1 MDPKPQLTSRSA
13 TETAPEVKLSTTE
26 VTVLGLLAFGQRSG
40 YDLLRLA
47 ERSVAY
53 IWTPSRSQI
62 YKVLP
67 RLVAAGLAS
76 AREVEQRGRP
86 DKALYTITPQG
97 RQTLRAWLGEIEQE
111 PPNPSAIFALKLF
124 FCDFVAP
131 EVALAQLN
139 AYRAFLTRRLAGYEQ
154 MHKEPAGETH
164 LFPQLVL
171 TRAIAR
177 IRATLDWA
185 DGAEAEI
192 AKRPRPTR
200 VAPSAKHR
208 SRR

>member
-1 MDPKPQLTSRSA
+1 M
-13 TETAPEVKLSTTE
+13 KLSTTE
-26 VTVLGLLAFGQRSG
+26 LTVLGLLAFGQQSG

-47 ERSVAY
+47 ERSVGY

-67 RLVAAGLAS
+67 RLVSAGLAN

-97 RQTLRAWLGEIEQE
+97 RRTLGAWVGEIEHE
-111 PPNPSAIFALKLF
+111 PAHPSTIFALKLF

-131 EVALAQLN
+131 DVALAQLN
-139 AYRAFLTRRLAGYEQ
+139 AYRAFLTRRLDEYEQ
-154 MHKEPAGETH
+154 MQKEPTGEAH

-171 TRAIAR
+171 ARAIDR
-177 IRATLDWA
+177 IQATLDWA
-185 DGAEAEI
+185 DVADAAI
-192 AKRPRPTR
+192 TKRTRSTRAASSAKRR
-200 VAPSAKHR
+200 R
-208 SRR
+208 SL